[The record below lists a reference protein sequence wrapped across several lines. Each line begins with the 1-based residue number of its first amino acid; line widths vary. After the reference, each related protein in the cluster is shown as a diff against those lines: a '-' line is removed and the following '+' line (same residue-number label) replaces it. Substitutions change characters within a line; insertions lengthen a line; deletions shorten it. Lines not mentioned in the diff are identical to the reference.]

1 MSATPRVRGG
11 YENFKYEES
20 EVIFPILEDLSSR
33 RVKFRVYIS
42 GRELSENR
50 LRRSRR
56 YWRSKRAELSGNAAV
71 EPARGSFQ

>member
-20 EVIFPILEDLSSR
+20 EVIFPILEDLSLR

-42 GRELSENR
+42 GRELSEKR

-56 YWRSKRAELSGNAAV
+56 YWRSKRAKVSGNPAV
-71 EPARGSFQ
+71 QPFRGSVQ